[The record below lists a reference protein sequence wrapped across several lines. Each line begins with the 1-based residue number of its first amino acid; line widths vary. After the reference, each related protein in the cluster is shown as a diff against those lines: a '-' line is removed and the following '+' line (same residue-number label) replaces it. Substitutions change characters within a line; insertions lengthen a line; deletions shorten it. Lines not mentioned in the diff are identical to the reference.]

1 MASYFASAM
10 TGALEEGVAAIHG
23 YKALKQKAWGVQL
36 DKELVDLRKDEEY
49 IQKAA
54 DNVAFVK
61 QQKEFSDDNSVLMLD
76 WLFKNSPALFSTKE
90 PTKAVERAKGAF
102 DNFPGIL
109 FNKET
114 GVYSIDF
121 NVDQLDAN
129 DTVGLARGDLATS
142 EQTVENFQL
151 KNREESRKHLINSG
165 LPKHLTTLFLGKEVD
180 KQVPEDVTMAEGTL
194 TVSGYLEQANA
205 EWHYNTY
212 LPDSLKWD
220 EDEFL
225 STKFFEYNN
234 ILSAVQ
240 EEAVKA
246 GYTKP
251 IMNAKDVIQF
261 KNDPTFWTKKGFND
275 IIFQNIT
282 KRHGIDV
289 PAVASIFNTFKKD
302 HSHLFTS
309 MSVSS
314 KSFSDSVKLFEDLT
328 KEFGPHSKEA
338 AEAYQKM
345 LIDKQNLKRIN
356 EELTTTWSMYS
367 GAVFGTSISP
377 YTGFAG
383 QIGYKNL
390 DAAFRH
396 ASLELK
402 EKAGLEINYKKLLYN
417 FDERNKDVN
426 IHTMTNGVKFVT
438 YKSPQIKDYT
448 FIVLETGLVLK
459 VANDKLE

>member
-1 MASYFASAM
+1 MANIFESVM
-10 TGALEEGVAAIHG
+10 TGALGEATAAIHG
-23 YKALKQKAWGVQL
+23 YKAMKQKAWGVGL
-36 DKELVDLRKDEEY
+36 DKELVDLRKDEGY
-49 IQKAA
+49 IQNAA

-61 QQKEFSDDNSVLMLD
+61 QQKEFSDPNSLLMID
-76 WLFKNSPALFSTKE
+76 YLFKNSPALFSTKE
-90 PTKAVERAKGAF
+90 PRKAVDRTKGAF
-102 DNFPGIL
+102 DSFPGIS
-109 FNKET
+109 FDKDT
-114 GVYSIDF
+114 GIYSIDF
-121 NVDQLDAN
+121 DIEG
-129 DTVGLARGDLATS
+129 DTTGLARGELATS

-165 LPKHLTTLFLGKEVD
+165 IPKHLTTLFLGQEVEEQ
-180 KQVPEDVTMAEGTL
+180 KPEDIKIPEGTL
-194 TVSGYLEQANA
+194 TVSGYLKQANA

-225 STKFFEYNN
+225 SSKFFEYNN
-234 ILSAVQ
+234 ILSTVQ

-246 GYTKP
+246 GYTQP

-261 KNDPTFWTKKGFND
+261 KNDPTFWVKKGFND

-282 KRHGIDV
+282 KRHGIDI
-289 PAVASIFNTFKKD
+289 PAMASIYKEFKID
-302 HSHLFTS
+302 HSHLFSS
-309 MSVSS
+309 MSLASE
-314 KSFSDSVKLFEDLT
+314 SFSDSAKLFEDLT
-328 KEFGPHSKEA
+328 KQFGIHSKEA

-356 EELTTTWSMYS
+356 NELTTTWSMYS

-390 DAAFRH
+390 DTAFRH

-402 EKAGLEINYKKLLYN
+402 EKAGLEINYKDLLYN
-417 FDERNKDVN
+417 FDERNKEAT
-426 IHTMTNGVKFVT
+426 IHTMKNGVKFVT
-438 YKSPQIKDYT
+438 YTSPQVEGYT
-448 FIVLETGLVLK
+448 FIVLEDGMVLK